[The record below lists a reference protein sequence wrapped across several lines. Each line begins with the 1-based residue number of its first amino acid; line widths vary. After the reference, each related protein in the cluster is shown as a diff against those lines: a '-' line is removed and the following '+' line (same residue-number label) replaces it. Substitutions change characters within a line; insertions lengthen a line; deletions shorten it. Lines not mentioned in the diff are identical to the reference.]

1 MWMTLPGNI
10 WYLLRRWPIIPLI
23 LLTGL
28 IVTGIFAP
36 QIAPYDPAKQ
46 DLRLRN
52 APPIW
57 NTEFYDQKS
66 PDKRY
71 LLGGDHVGRD
81 VFSRIVHGA
90 RISLIVTSVA
100 LSSGLVIGT
109 TLGLISG
116 YFGGNVD
123 EFIMRLV
130 DIWFSL
136 PFLLLAM
143 VAVIIFGASL
153 GLVVILLALLAWSAF
168 VRNIRA
174 EILTLKERDYV
185 AVARVA
191 GASNLRII
199 WRHMLPGVINTV
211 LVIATLRVGQLI
223 LAEASLSFLGAGI
236 PGPTPAWGVMIADGR
251 EYVQT
256 AWWST
261 TFPGVA
267 IFLVVLALNF
277 LGDWM
282 RDRFDP
288 NLRQL
293 D

>member
-1 MWMTLPGNI
+1 MWLTLPGRI
-10 WYLLRRWPIIPLI
+10 WYLLRRWPIIPVIILI
-23 LLTGL
+23 GL
-28 IVTGIFAP
+28 IVTGVFAP
-36 QIAPYDPAKQ
+36 RIAPYDPVKQ

-57 NTEFYDQKS
+57 DTGFYDQKS

-90 RISLIVTSVA
+90 RVSLIVTSVA

-109 TLGLISG
+109 ALGLISG

-123 EFIMRLV
+123 ELIMRVV
-130 DIWFSL
+130 DVWFSL

-153 GLVVILLALLAWSAF
+153 GLVVILLALMAWSAF

-251 EYVQT
+251 EYVQV